1 MAQPFQIGIVSSEYN
16 REYVDGLVG
25 AARTTLDGHHLIHTS
40 VPGAFEIPL
49 AVKKQLQ
56 VPSTDAVIALGL
68 IWQGK
73 TAHADLI
80 ATEVTRALMDLMLE
94 YEKPV
99 LHGVLSVRTEKQ
111 ARARCLGNKLNR
123 GTECAEAC
131 LLQLSALS
139 SQPSAQKQE
148 VDHG

>member
-1 MAQPFQIGIVSSEYN
+1 MATSYHIGIVSSEYN
-16 REYVDGLVG
+16 REFVDGLVQ
-25 AARTTLDGHHLIHTS
+25 ASRRALDGHRLTHTA

-49 AVKKQLQ
+49 AVKRQLQ
-56 VPSTDAVIALGL
+56 DSSTDAVIALGV

-80 ATEVTRALMDLMLE
+80 ATEVTRALMDMMLE
-94 YEKPV
+94 FGKPV

-111 ARARCLGNKLNR
+111 ATARCLGNKLNR

-131 LLQLSALS
+131 LKMLS
-139 SQPSAQKQE
+139 SISHLPSSERPE